1 MAYAEPVHQMRRTR
15 IMIDVYVDEYITFLK
30 IEKGLSSASLSSYRQ
45 DLKHYTNYLQDNN
58 ITTLD
63 NVDTEV
69 LIQFIKFLTEK
80 GLSAKTVSRTQS
92 TLRNFHQFLLNQN
105 IIEVNP
111 AVKLTAVRGEK
122 KLPEY
127 LTIEEMEILLNT
139 PDASPAGIRDNTLME
154 VLYASGIRVSELIN
168 IKRADVNTE
177 MGFIQV
183 SGKGSKERIVP
194 TTDFV
199 AKKLDHYVAEIRP
212 QLLKTEDNDDLFITN
227 RGRGFTRQG
236 LWKTI
241 KKYELLSGIRKN
253 ITPHTFR
260 HSFATHLIENGADLR
275 AVQEML
281 GHSDISTTQIYTQ
294 ISTKK
299 IREMYKQFHP
309 RK

>member
-1 MAYAEPVHQMRRTR
+1 
-15 IMIDVYVDEYITFLK
+15 MIDVYVDEYITFLK
-30 IEKGLSSASLSSYRQ
+30 IEKGLSAASLNSYRQ
-45 DLKHYTNYLQDNN
+45 DLKHYSNYLADEE
-58 ITTLD
+58 ITSLD
-63 NVDTEV
+63 KVDTEL
-69 LIQFIKFLTEK
+69 LIQFIKFLSEK
-80 GLSAKTVSRTQS
+80 GLSAKTISRTQS

-105 IIEVNP
+105 IIEMNP
-111 AVKLTAVRGEK
+111 AVKLTAVRSEK

-139 PDASPAGIRDNTLME
+139 PDNSPAGMRDSTLME
-154 VLYASGIRVSELIN
+154 VLYASGIRVSELIS

-177 MGFIQV
+177 MGFIRV

-194 TTDFV
+194 ITDFV
-199 AKKLDHYVAEIRP
+199 AKKLDYYVTDIRP
-212 QLLKTEDNDDLFITN
+212 QLLKGDDNEDLFITN

-241 KKYELLSGIRKN
+241 KKYETLSGISKN

-294 ISTKK
+294 ISTTK

>member
-1 MAYAEPVHQMRRTR
+1 
-15 IMIDVYVDEYITFLK
+15 MIDIYVEEYITFLK
-30 IEKGLSSASLSSYRQ
+30 IEKGLSTASLSSYRQ
-45 DLKHYTNYLQDNN
+45 DLKHYSNYLEEQG
-58 ITTLD
+58 IPSLD
-63 NVDTEV
+63 KVDTEV
-69 LIQFIKFLTEK
+69 LVQFIKFLKEK
-80 GLSAKTVSRTQS
+80 GLSAKTISRTQS

-105 IIEVNP
+105 IIEINP
-111 AVKLTAVRGEK
+111 ATKLTAVRGEK

-127 LTIEEMEILLNT
+127 LTIEEMEILLST
-139 PDASPAGIRDNTLME
+139 PDSSPAGMRDSTLME
-154 VLYASGIRVSELIN
+154 VLYASGIRVSELIS
-168 IKRADVNTE
+168 IKRADVNTK
-177 MGFIQV
+177 MGFIRV

-194 TTDFV
+194 ITDFV
-199 AKKLDHYVAEIRP
+199 AKQLDHYVNQIRP
-212 QLLKTEDNDDLFITN
+212 QLLKTDDSDDLFITN

-241 KKYELLSGIRKN
+241 KKYELLSGIKKN

-294 ISTKK
+294 ISTTK

>member
-1 MAYAEPVHQMRRTR
+1 
-15 IMIDVYVDEYITFLK
+15 MIDVYVDEYITFLK
-30 IEKGLSSASLSSYRQ
+30 IEKGLSAASLNSYRQ
-45 DLKHYTNYLQDNN
+45 DLKHYSNYLADEE
-58 ITTLD
+58 ITSLD
-63 NVDTEV
+63 KVDTEL
-69 LIQFIKFLTEK
+69 LIQFIKFLSEK
-80 GLSAKTVSRTQS
+80 GLSAKTISRTQS

-105 IIEVNP
+105 IIEMNP
-111 AVKLTAVRGEK
+111 AVKLTAVRSEK

-139 PDASPAGIRDNTLME
+139 PDNSPAGMRDSTLME
-154 VLYASGIRVSELIN
+154 VLYASGIRVSELIS

-177 MGFIQV
+177 MGFIRV

-194 TTDFV
+194 ITDFV
-199 AKKLDHYVAEIRP
+199 AKKLDHYVKDIRP
-212 QLLKTEDNDDLFITN
+212 QLLKGDDNEDLFITN

-241 KKYELLSGIRKN
+241 KKYETLSGISKN

-294 ISTKK
+294 ISTTK

>member
-1 MAYAEPVHQMRRTR
+1 
-15 IMIDVYVDEYITFLK
+15 MIDVYVDEYITFLK

-45 DLKHYTNYLQDNN
+45 DLNHYTNYLADNN
-58 ITTLD
+58 IKSLD

-69 LIQFIKFLTEK
+69 LIQFIKFLTDK
-80 GLSAKTVSRTQS
+80 GLSAQTISRTQS

-139 PDASPAGIRDNTLME
+139 PDASPAGLRDNTLME
-154 VLYASGIRVSELIN
+154 VLYASGIRVSELIS
-168 IKRADVNTE
+168 IKRADINTE
-177 MGFIQV
+177 MGFIRV

-194 TTDFV
+194 ITDFV
-199 AKKLDHYVAEIRP
+199 AKKLDHYVAEVRP
-212 QLLKTEDNDDLFITN
+212 YLLKTDDNDDLFITN

-294 ISTKK
+294 ISTTK

>member
-1 MAYAEPVHQMRRTR
+1 MEKH
-15 IMIDVYVDEYITFLK
+15 VDEYITFLK
-30 IEKGLSSASLSSYRQ
+30 IEKGLSPASLSSYKQ
-45 DLKHYTNYLQDNN
+45 DLNHYLFYLDDQG
-58 ITTLD
+58 ITSLAK
-63 NVDTEV
+63 VDTDV
-69 LIQFIKFLTEK
+69 LIGFIKYMTEK
-80 GLSAKTVSRTQS
+80 GLSPKTISRTQS
-92 TLRNFHQFLLNQN
+92 TLRNFHQFLLNQDVT
-105 IIEVNP
+105 EVNP

-122 KLPEY
+122 KLPVY
-127 LTIEEMEILLNT
+127 LTIEEMETLLAT
-139 PDASPAGIRDNTLME
+139 PDDSPAGRRDSTMME
-154 VLYASGIRVSELIN
+154 VLYASGIRVSELIS
-168 IKRADVNTE
+168 IKRPDVNTE
-177 MGFIQV
+177 MGFIRV

-194 TTDFV
+194 ITDFV
-199 AKKLDHYVAEIRP
+199 ARQLDEYIGSIRP
-212 QLLKTEDNDDLFITN
+212 RLLKAEDTEDLFITN

-241 KKYELLSGIRKN
+241 KKYEVLSGINKN

-294 ISTKK
+294 ISASK

>member
-1 MAYAEPVHQMRRTR
+1 
-15 IMIDVYVDEYITFLK
+15 MIDVYIDEYITFLK
-30 IEKGLSSASLSSYRQ
+30 IEKGLSAASLSSYRQ
-45 DLKHYTNYLQDNN
+45 DLKHYSNYLADRD
-58 ITTLD
+58 IPSLD
-63 NVDTEV
+63 KVDTEV

-80 GLSAKTVSRTQS
+80 GLSAKTISRTQS

-105 IIEVNP
+105 IIDMNP

-139 PDASPAGIRDNTLME
+139 PDTSPAGMRDSTLME
-154 VLYASGIRVSELIN
+154 VLYASGIRVSELIS

-177 MGFIQV
+177 MGFIRV

-194 TTDFV
+194 ITNFV
-199 AKKLDHYVAEIRP
+199 AKKLDHYVSQVRP
-212 QLLKTEDNDDLFITN
+212 QLLKTDDNEDLFITN

-241 KKYELLSGIRKN
+241 KKYEMLSGIKKN

-294 ISTKK
+294 ISTTK